1 MNRIKNFSIE
11 GFKSIRKA
19 DFEFSNLNVL
29 IGANGAG
36 KSNLIGFFRMLN
48 YLQSGALQ
56 THVGAQGGAN
66 AILHYGAKRTPQLSA
81 TINFETRSGFNRYH
95 MRLIHAAGDTLIFA
109 DEEITYSKRGR
120 DTQGPTI
127 SLGAGHRE
135 SGLIAQSEEESR
147 QPDQV
152 GKDIKAATTAKVI
165 RSMMGAWQVFQF
177 HDTSS
182 TANIK
187 QLHYVD
193 DSHFLRADGGNLAP
207 FLHHLYKNKPEYYR
221 RILETIRLCAPF
233 FGDFVLVP
241 NDKKSI
247 ILNWKEQGSDM
258 LFGPHHLSDGTLR
271 LMALVTL
278 LLQPNLPSMIIIDEP
293 ELGLHPYAITVL
305 GGLLKKASA
314 SSQLLISTQSVS
326 LIDQFDAEDIITV
339 DRENGQSVFRRQ
351 SSEKL
356 KEWLEEYSLSELWEK
371 NVLGGRPS

>member
-1 MNRIKNFSIE
+1 MNRIKDFSLE
-11 GFKSIRKA
+11 GFKSIRQA
-19 DFEFSNLNVL
+19 DFEFTNLNVL

-66 AILHYGAKRTPQLSA
+66 AILHYGAKKTPQISA
-81 TINFETRSGFNRYH
+81 TINFETDNGFNRYH

-109 DEEITYSKRGR
+109 DEEITFSRR
-120 DTQGPTI
+120 DTGTQRQPI
-127 SLGAGHRE
+127 PLGAGHRE
-135 SGLIAQSEEESR
+135 SGLIAQSER
-147 QPDQV
+147 QSA
-152 GKDIKAATTAKVI
+152 GNKSAKTATVI
-165 RSMMGAWQVFQF
+165 RNMMGAWQVFQF

-187 QLHYVD
+187 QFHYLD
-193 DSHFLRADGGNLAP
+193 DNRFLRADGGNLAP
-207 FLHHLYKNKPEYYR
+207 FLYHLHKNKPEYYR

-241 NDKKSI
+241 NDRKI

-278 LLQPNLPSMIIIDEP
+278 LLQPHLPSMIIIDEP

-326 LIDQFDAEDIITV
+326 LVDQFDAEDIITV
-339 DRENGQSVFRRQ
+339 DRESEQSVFRRQ
-351 SSEKL
+351 NSEKL
-356 KEWLEEYSLSELWEK
+356 EGWLKEYSLSELWEK

>member
-1 MNRIKNFSIE
+1 MNRIKDFSLE

-19 DFEFSNLNVL
+19 DFEFTNLNVL

-66 AILHYGAKRTPQLSA
+66 ALLHYGAKKTPQLSA

-109 DEEITYSKRGR
+109 DEEITFSRR
-120 DTQGPTI
+120 DTETQGPTI

-135 SGLIAQSEEESR
+135 SGLIAQSEKER
-147 QPDQV
+147 KLQHA
-152 GKDIKAATTAKVI
+152 GKKTATTATVI
-165 RSMMGAWQVFQF
+165 RNMMGAWQVFQF

-187 QLHYVD
+187 QFHYLD
-193 DSHFLRADGGNLAP
+193 DDHFFRADGGNLAP
-207 FLHHLYKNKPEYYR
+207 FLYHLHKDKPEYYR

-233 FGDFVLVP
+233 FGDFVLIP
-241 NDKKSI
+241 NDKKI
-247 ILNWKEQGSDM
+247 ILNWKEHGADM

-278 LLQPNLPSMIIIDEP
+278 LLQPHLPSMIIIDEP

-305 GGLLKKASA
+305 GGLLKKASV

-339 DRENGQSVFRRQ
+339 DRENEQSVFRRQ
-351 SSEKL
+351 NSEKL
-356 KEWLEEYSLSELWEK
+356 EGWLKEYSLSELWEK